1 MQHQNFQVSV
11 LNLFQMLEFFHKK
24 KLLFTFMDIL
34 DKEMNMNKDYPKL
47 HTRKLYSFL

>member
-24 KLLFTFMDIL
+24 KTVIYIYGHFRQRN
-34 DKEMNMNKDYPKL
+34 EYE
-47 HTRKLYSFL
+47 

>member
-34 DKEMNMNKDYPKL
+34 HFRQRNEYE
-47 HTRKLYSFL
+47 